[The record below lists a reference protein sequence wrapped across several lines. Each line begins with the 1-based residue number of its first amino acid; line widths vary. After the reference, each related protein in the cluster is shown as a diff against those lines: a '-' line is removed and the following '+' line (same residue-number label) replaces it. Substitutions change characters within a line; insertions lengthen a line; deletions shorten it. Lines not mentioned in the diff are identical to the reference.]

1 MPAAHTLLLTGK
13 LEGVNRVVCRCYAVG
28 VCALF
33 WGPAS
38 DRYGRRP
45 VLLLSTI
52 MLLAF
57 TVGCYFAHTIGLL
70 ILFRGLQGAAGED
83 VIHMV
88 LSFLMLLL

>member
-1 MPAAHTLLLTGK
+1 LRTLSGVCYCCAA
-13 LEGVNRVVCRCYAVG
+13 G

-38 DRYGRRP
+38 DRYGRRTI
-45 VLLLSTI
+45 LLLSTI

-70 ILFRGLQGAAGED
+70 ILFRGLQGAAGEGY
-83 VIHMV
+83 MNG
-88 LSFLMLLL
+88 